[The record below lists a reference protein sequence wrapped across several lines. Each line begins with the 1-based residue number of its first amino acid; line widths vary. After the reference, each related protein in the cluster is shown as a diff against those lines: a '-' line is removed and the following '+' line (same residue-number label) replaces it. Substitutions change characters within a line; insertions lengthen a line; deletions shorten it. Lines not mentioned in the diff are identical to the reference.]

1 MNKFPQIKEQMDLI
15 LRGSEEVIPIEELG
29 ISIDEYQAIQ
39 NHIMITLPEKS
50 GPLSLLIDKV
60 YLLNRKG
67 GEGKEIDVKAKTEIE
82 AIKIFDE
89 QGYSDDQVHR
99 EKFIDYQFCEIE
111 EIKE

>member
-1 MNKFPQIKEQMDLI
+1 MKTYRILI
-15 LRGSEEVIPIEELG
+15 AEH
-29 ISIDEYQAIQ
+29 Y
-39 NHIMITLPEKS
+39 
-50 GPLSLLIDKV
+50 
-60 YLLNRKG
+60 
-67 GEGKEIDVKAKTEIE
+67 GKEIDVKAKTEKE